1 MNFELM
7 APCHFGIETVLKREI
22 YDLGYEIKK
31 VEDGHVFYEADED
44 GIVVSN
50 LCLRTAERVLIV
62 TGRFCA
68 KTYEEFFQGMKNIP
82 WEKYLP
88 SDAAFWVTKATSVKS
103 RLYSTTDLQR
113 VGKRAMVARMQGI
126 YHMDR
131 FPETGSDYPVR
142 IFIYKDQVTV
152 TIDTS
157 GDALHKRGYRKETG
171 KAPISE
177 TIAAALIM
185 LTPWKADRILADPFC
200 GSGTIPIE
208 AALIAANIAPGLYR
222 HFAAEGWTNLID
234 KKLWTDERKWLREA
248 VDTDVDTRIYG
259 SDIDPDMIRIANE
272 NARRAGVKK
281 LISFKRL
288 EAGDFRMKDP
298 YGFIITNPPYG
309 ERLSEKD
316 ELPELYSKLFE
327 AYRRLDKWSLFVI
340 TAWEDATRCLGGKPS
355 KNRKI
360 YNGMLK
366 TYFYQ
371 YMGPKPPKVTSDGKN

>member
-1 MNFELM
+1 MNYELI
-7 APCHFGIETVLKREI
+7 APCHFGLETVLKREI
-22 YDLGYEIKK
+22 YDLGYEITK
-31 VEDGHVFYEADED
+31 VEDGHVFFEADED
-44 GIVVSN
+44 GIVTSN
-50 LCLRTAERVLIV
+50 LCLRTAERVLLV
-62 TGRFCA
+62 TGRFKA
-68 KTYEEFFQGMKNIP
+68 ATYEEFFQGMKNIP

-88 SDAAFWVTKATSVKS
+88 RDARFWVTKATSVKS
-103 RLYSTTDLQR
+103 KLFSVTDLQR
-113 VGKRAMVARMQGI
+113 VGKKAMVKRLSDIFGI
-126 YHMDR
+126 EH
-131 FPETGSDYPVR
+131 FPESGSDYPVR
-142 IFIYKDQVTV
+142 IFIYHDEVTV
-152 TIDTS
+152 TLDTS

-234 KKLWTDERKWLREA
+234 KRLWADEKKWLREA
-248 VDTDVDTRIYG
+248 VDTDVKTQIFG

-272 NARRAGVKK
+272 NAARAGVKQ

-288 EAGDFRMKDP
+288 AAGDFKMKSP
-298 YGFIITNPPYG
+298 YGFMITNPPYG
-309 ERLSEKD
+309 ERLSEKE
-316 ELPELYSKLFE
+316 ELPELYKKLNRS
-327 AYRRLDKWSLFVI
+327 YRNLYKWSLYVI
-340 TAWEDATRCLGGKPS
+340 TAWEDATKFLGGKPD

-366 TYFYQ
+366 TYYYQ
-371 YMGPKPPKVTSDGKN
+371 YMGPKPKKGEIDGTN